1 MRFDSKDLAL
11 TAVIAALYA
20 ALVIVQGLSAAATIQ
35 LRIADCL
42 IPLSALFG
50 WPAILGVSVGAFVG
64 NVSTSLAFS
73 NGVYDAVFGP
83 LANLLAASAI
93 YFLRKR
99 RFAGCL
105 FGSAIIGLIVGSYVW
120 MIFGAPSD
128 IFSLRIPTTW
138 PIWVASIVSI
148 TISSVVAIAIL
159 GYVLLSILGRRS
171 ILEPLKSRGLKVASQ
186 EKKESHEP
194 F

>member
-99 RFAGCL
+99 RFSGCL
-105 FGSAIIGLIVGSYVW
+105 FGSAIIGLVVGSYVW

-128 IFSLRIPTTW
+128 IFSLRIPATW
-138 PIWVASIVSI
+138 PVWVASIVSI

-186 EKKESHEP
+186 AKKGVT
-194 F
+194 

>member
-99 RFAGCL
+99 RFSGCL

-128 IFSLRIPTTW
+128 IFSLRIPATW
-138 PIWVASIVSI
+138 PVWVASIVSI

-186 EKKESHEP
+186 VKKELHEP